1 MRIHLRRALFL
12 AVLSGGFFPFQSYAA
27 EVSTLFSLAQEQSG
41 AQQKQAKGTLQSVC
55 TPEALRQH
63 LVAPMQFA
71 PVPRYG
77 DKYWQDSIPANMRE
91 SYIRAGEKFLGA
103 KWETTD
109 IALFS
114 EYRKNGDRIRFQAFT
129 YAKRNQLAAL
139 AMAEIMEGKGRF
151 MKDILNGLF
160 SLCEET
166 WWGVPAHYGPNIP
179 LVENQSMDLFNA
191 ETGGMIAW
199 MYYMFAQP
207 IRDFSPHLEKR
218 ILKEVSRRILEEGK
232 RKKEWWRMAA
242 MNWNPW
248 ICSNWLACVLF
259 TEADREKQLE
269 YMQLILQS
277 LDGFI
282 DRYPEDGGC
291 DEGAHYWDRAA
302 GSLFD
307 CLNLLEPATG
317 GLVNLSA
324 NAKVQLMGD
333 YLCKMNI
340 GNGYFV
346 NFADAGPRLKPHID
360 WFPSG
365 LYLNN
370 RELISLSA
378 NTARERGFFQ
388 NPAVVYTDNYFYSF
402 NRELMLLS
410 HLSEFRKYEGRN
422 VLLYDSWLPRI
433 QVMTARS
440 VPNSTEGLFIAA
452 KGGHN
457 AESHNHN
464 DVGNFIVYADG
475 LPLIVDPGVGTYR
488 KETFNDATRYSIWS
502 MQSGYHNLPKI
513 NGVDQ
518 RNGKKFAAS
527 GTYARFSGRKVQF
540 GLDIA
545 GAYPKEAQ
553 VDSWKRNIRFTR
565 GKQIEVSEEYVLK
578 EYLAP
583 SEIMFM
589 TQAEP
594 QIEGNAVV
602 FTLQGKRYGIC
613 FRPDEVE
620 ASFERLKLE
629 DKKFVDMWGTLYRI
643 KLTVKSDKLQGK
655 VNYVIRSL

>member
-1 MRIHLRRALFL
+1 MG
-12 AVLSGGFFPFQSYAA
+12 AVVLGIWFGLTGLPSAFAGNEEGTDGG
-27 EVSTLFSLAQEQSG
+27 
-41 AQQKQAKGTLQSVC
+41 GTLSSVC
-55 TPEALRQH
+55 SPDSLRVR

-77 DKYWQDSIPANMRE
+77 DAYWQDSIPEVMKL
-91 SYIRAGEKFLGA
+91 SYIRAGEKCLGGR
-103 KWETTD
+103 WETTD

-114 EYRKNGDRIRFQAFT
+114 EYRQNGDRLRFQRFS
-129 YAKRNQLAAL
+129 YDKRNRLAAL

-179 LVENQSMDLFNA
+179 LVENQSLELFNA
-191 ETGGMIAW
+191 ETGGLVAW
-199 MYYMFAQP
+199 MYYMFARP
-207 IRDFSPHLEKR
+207 IREFSPHLEKR
-218 ILKEVSRRILEEGK
+218 ILDEISRRILEEGR

-259 TEADREKQLE
+259 AEPDREKQIDS
-269 YMQLILQS
+269 MRLILRS

-282 DRYPEDGGC
+282 DGYPDDGGC

-302 GSLFD
+302 GSLYD

-317 GLVNLSA
+317 GLIDLSG
-324 NAKVQLMGD
+324 NAKVRLMGD

-346 NFADAGPRLKPHID
+346 NFADAAPRLTPHVD

-365 LYLNN
+365 LYLGN
-370 RELISLSA
+370 RELIGLSA
-378 NTARERGFFQ
+378 FAAAQRGYFQDPAAVFTA
-388 NPAVVYTDNYFYSF
+388 NYFYSF
-402 NRELMLLS
+402 NRELMLLAR
-410 HLSEFRKYEGRN
+410 LSEFRKYEGRN

-433 QVMTARS
+433 QVLTARS
-440 VPNSTEGLFIAA
+440 ERNSTRGLFLAA

-464 DVGNFIVYADG
+464 DVGHFIVYADG
-475 LPLIVDPGVGTYR
+475 LPLLVDPGVGTYR

-502 MQSGYHNLPKI
+502 MQSGYHNVPRI
-513 NGVDQ
+513 NGVEQ
-518 RNGKKFAAS
+518 KNGKAFAARETVAHIS
-527 GTYARFSGRKVQF
+527 ERRVRFC
-540 GLDIA
+540 LDLA
-545 GAYPKEAQ
+545 GAYPEEAR
-553 VDSWKRNIRFTR
+553 VESWRRKIDFVR
-565 GKQIEVSEEYVLK
+565 GRQIEVTEEYRLK

-583 SEIMFM
+583 AELVFM
-589 TQAEP
+589 TPVEP
-594 QIEGNAVV
+594 RMENGRITFRLN
-602 FTLQGKRYGIC
+602 GKRYAIC
-613 FRPDEVE
+613 FRPDELE
-620 ASFERLKLE
+620 ASSEELRLE
-629 DKKFVDMWGTLYRI
+629 DGKFVDMWGRLYRV
-643 KLTVKSDKLQGK
+643 KLKVKSGRLQGK
-655 VNYVIRSL
+655 LRYAIRPI